1 MWNQNKKQKKGIIFS
16 TAVIAL
22 GCLLSALYANSAM
35 KQSGDYSVDLS
46 QLDGA
51 LDNAT
56 GQNEEAQGLPSDGI
70 GADAGAAQE
79 LARASGSDVV
89 NPSPAGKLTAQLERE
104 KAMTGQA
111 EIVPAGNEAVMHEE
125 ETLQTPETLVPDASL
140 HFAPEDGCGWPVNG
154 DVILG
159 YSMDKSIFFET
170 LQQYR
175 YNPAIYISAQEGDNV
190 SACAKGQVTEIGSDV
205 LIGQYVKM
213 NLGDGYEVTYGQL
226 DDLEVAKGDTVARGQ
241 VIAKVAPVTKYYA
254 VEGMHVY
261 LKIEKDGQ
269 PVDPM
274 ELME

>member
-22 GCLLSALYANSAM
+22 GCLISALYANSAM

-56 GQNEEAQGLPSDGI
+56 GQNEEAQGLPSNGI

-89 NPSPAGKLTAQLERE
+89 NPSFAGESTAQLERE
-104 KAMTGQA
+104 KAIAGQKQPVSTGDA
-111 EIVPAGNEAVMHEE
+111 AVLQEK
-125 ETLQTPETLVPDASL
+125 ETLQTPETIVPDASL

-190 SACAKGQVTEIGSDV
+190 SACARGQVTEIGSDA

-213 NLGDGYEVTYGQL
+213 NLGDGYEVIYGQL
-226 DDLEVAKGDTVARGQ
+226 DAPEVAKGDTVARGQ
-241 VIAKVAPVTKYYA
+241 VIAKVAPVTNYYA
-254 VEGMHVY
+254 VEGTHVY
-261 LKIEKDGQ
+261 LKIVKDGQ

-274 ELME
+274 ELLE